1 MTPYEQFRRIIRD
14 LNLDAQ
20 RDLQM
25 IWRSVGG
32 DPAALAEILAELV
45 QTYGEAAAALSADWY
60 DELRADTGVRP
71 GFRAI
76 VPEPRE
82 PGTSALVGWAA
93 AEATTED
100 AFRSLIAGG
109 IQKRITNYSRNTL
122 VQSSLRDPRAKG
134 WIRTGHGACGWCAML
149 ISRSVLYTR
158 EDTADFAAHDHCNCG
173 VAPAWAPD
181 QIKKVRDEFVPSA
194 RRRSEETK
202 AADVARAKRWI
213 ENNL

>member
-60 DELRADTGVRP
+60 DELRADTGVRA

-93 AEATTED
+93 TEATTED

-109 IQKRITNYSRNTL
+109 IQKRITNYSRNVITT
-122 VQSSLRDPRAKG
+122 SSVRDPRARG
-134 WIRTGHGACGWCAML
+134 WMRIGSGECGFCAML
-149 ISRSVLYTR
+149 ISRGAVYSKSTV
-158 EDTADFAAHDHCNCG
+158 DFASHDHCKCG
-173 VAPAWAPD
+173 AAPAWSPNQVKAV
-181 QIKKVRDEFVPSA
+181 KDEFVPSA
-194 RRRSEETK
+194 RRRADETK
-202 AADVARAKRWI
+202 AADAARAKRWI
-213 ENNL
+213 ERNL

>member
-20 RDLQM
+20 RDLQA

-60 DELRADTGVRP
+60 DELRADTGVRA
-71 GFRAI
+71 GFTAV

-82 PGTSALVGWAA
+82 PGTSALVRWAA
-93 AEATTED
+93 AEATTEN

-109 IQKRITNYSRNTL
+109 IQKRITNYSRNVITTSS
-122 VQSSLRDPRAKG
+122 VQDPRASG
-134 WIRTGHGACGWCAML
+134 WMRIGSGECGFCAML
-149 ISRSVLYTR
+149 ISRGAVYSKSTV
-158 EDTADFAAHDHCNCG
+158 DFASHDHCKCG
-173 VAPAWAPD
+173 AAPSWSPSQTTAV
-181 QIKKVRDEFVPSA
+181 KDEFVPSA
-194 RRRSEETK
+194 RRRSDETK
-202 AADVARAKRWI
+202 AADAARAKRWI
-213 ENNL
+213 ERNL